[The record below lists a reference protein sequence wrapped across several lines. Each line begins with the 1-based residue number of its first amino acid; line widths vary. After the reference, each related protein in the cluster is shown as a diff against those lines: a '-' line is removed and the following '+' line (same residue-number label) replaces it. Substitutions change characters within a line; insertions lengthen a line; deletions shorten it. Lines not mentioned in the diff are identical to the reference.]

1 MAGPF
6 TSSGVPV
13 SHTPDPRPRR
23 EFLGQL
29 AATVA
34 LASVACAPAASIAAA
49 PAPAPG
55 PSTGAAPVAGAGA
68 VKAQPPSVHWDD
80 SWTARVLAAKHKA
93 VFDGPEIADGEAPG
107 QAWLFYQGL
116 SVVSGV
122 TDADVVPVVVMRH
135 KGIPVAFNDHLWDK
149 YEIGKWLKEKD
160 PTTGKPARRNP
171 YAHSAPG
178 DKFANV
184 APDGTL
190 PELHRRGAVLLGCS
204 RAASFFAYQIAERT
218 KQPFPQVREEVRANL
233 IEGVILQPSGVYAVL
248 RAQEVGCAY
257 IRAT

>member
-1 MAGPF
+1 
-6 TSSGVPV
+6 
-13 SHTPDPRPRR
+13 
-23 EFLGQL
+23 QL

-49 PAPAPG
+49 PAPSP
-55 PSTGAAPVAGAGA
+55 GAAPAAGAA
-68 VKAQPPSVHWDD
+68 AAKPQQPPVHWDD
-80 SWTARVLAAKHKA
+80 SWTTRVLAAKHKA

-107 QAWLFYQGL
+107 QAWLFYEGL

-135 KGIPVAFNDHLWDK
+135 MGVPVAFNDHLWDK
-149 YEIGKWLKEKD
+149 YQLGKWLKQKD

-171 YAHSAPG
+171 FAHSDKG
-178 DKFANV
+178 DKYANV

-190 PELHRRGAVLLGCS
+190 PELHRRGTVLLACA
-204 RAASFFAYQIAERT
+204 RAASYFAYQIAERT
-218 KQPFPQVREEVRANL
+218 KQPFPEVKGEVKANL
-233 IEGVILQPSGVYAVL
+233 IDGVILQPSGVYAVL

>member
-1 MAGPF
+1 M
-6 TSSGVPV
+6 TDVPDA
-13 SHTPDPRPRR
+13 HPRR

-34 LASVACAPAASIAAA
+34 LAGIGCAPAAAGA
-49 PAPAPG
+49 PAPTPAPG
-55 PSTGAAPVAGAGA
+55 PSTGAAPSAGAGA
-68 VKAQPPSVHWDD
+68 VVAQKQAPISWDD
-80 SWTARVLAAKHKA
+80 SWTDRVRAAKHKA

-107 QAWLFYQGL
+107 QAWLFYDGFAAAQHT
-116 SVVSGV
+116 

-171 YAHSAPG
+171 YAHSDKG
-178 DKFANV
+178 DKFANL

-204 RAASFFAYQIAERT
+204 RATNWFAYQMAERT
-218 KQPFPQVREEVRANL
+218 RQPFPQVKAEVRANL
-233 IEGVILQPSGVYAVL
+233 VEGVILQPSGVYAVL
-248 RAQEVGCAY
+248 RAQEAGCAY
-257 IRAT
+257 IRAS

>member
-1 MAGPF
+1 M
-6 TSSGVPV
+6 
-13 SHTPDPRPRR
+13 SHTPDARPRR

-34 LASVACAPAASIAAA
+34 LASVACAPATSIAAA

-55 PSTGAAPVAGAGA
+55 SATATPPAAGAAAA
-68 VKAQPPSVHWDD
+68 KAPQEPVHWDD
-80 SWTARVLAAKHKA
+80 SWTTTVLAAKHKA

-116 SVVSGV
+116 SVVKGI

-135 KGIPVAFNDHLWDK
+135 MGVPVAFNDHLWDK
-149 YEIGKWLKEKD
+149 YQLGKWLKQKD

-171 YAHSAPG
+171 YAHADNG
-178 DKFANV
+178 DKYANL

-190 PELHRRGAVLLGCS
+190 PELRRRGAVLLACA
-204 RAASFFAYQIAERT
+204 RAANYFAYEIAERT
-218 KQPFPQVREEVRANL
+218 KQPFPQLKEEVKANL
-233 IEGVILQPSGVYAVL
+233 IDGVILQPSGVYAVL